1 MSNPLAL
8 IVDDEPDIRELL
20 EITLLRM
27 GLDTVCAED
36 LASARNALGEHLFD
50 LCLLDMHLPDGD
62 GIDLV
67 REIAAEHPETPVAM
81 ITAHGNME
89 TAIEA
94 LKAGAF
100 DFVSKPVDLPVLR
113 KLVNTA
119 LKLNAEQDTKPPSP
133 ATGEKGSPLRGTSP
147 AMEQVRTVIAKLARS
162 QAPVHI
168 TGESGT
174 GKELAARMI
183 HQLGPRQ
190 DKAFVA
196 VNCGAI
202 PHELMESELFGHKKG
217 SFTGAIADNKGLFL
231 EADGGTLFLDEVAD
245 LPLSMQVKLLRVIQE
260 KRVRPVGATRE
271 APIDVRII
279 SATHQNLARRVEE
292 GLFRQDLYY
301 RLNVIELN
309 VEGAAELRFSRQ
321 RARAGEHPGTSFRPL
336 RREHHPARGPGG
348 AQRRHCRHWHGSSAK
363 RCRRHWKPR
372 AGTRRPPPSGWASAS
387 VPCATGSPNW
397 DSTAARR
404 VPNNRMWKSPSLD
417 FFNHGSGKRGFPLPS
432 FSMVGRLE
440 QRLHHPG
447 PGQRQVGPVVT
458 SSTEHQQGGLTHSCQ
473 CTGHPCVGPRTQ
485 LQMSDGI
492 TGDAVGP
499 RLQDE
504 KIRPVPLQESLRL
517 WPEFPEERIVRFRRQ
532 GNVELGTRSSAL
544 SRLAHR
550 ACSRIEITAIF
561 VEIDDDHRGI
571 GFESI
576 VDTVPMVSIDVH
588 IGDPV
593 HSLPFQ
599 AFGWRRIQPHHCG
612 AHGVGRQ
619 WERKRVRTSLPAGD
633 PPRHTRCLPP

>member
-309 VEGAAELRFSRQ
+309 MPPLRERPEDIPELTQHLLESIARNYQQPVPKIESAALKALQNYGFPGNVRELENILERAFALCEENTIRREDLGELNGATAINCGPIRSSQRPPEENLEDYLARVEREALQEALEASRWNKTAAAKRL
-321 RARAGEHPGTSFRPL
+321 GISFR
-336 RREHHPARGPGG
+336 
-348 AQRRHCRHWHGSSAK
+348 
-363 RCRRHWKPR
+363 
-372 AGTRRPPPSGWASAS
+372 
-387 VPCATGSPNW
+387 
-397 DSTAARR
+397 
-404 VPNNRMWKSPSLD
+404 
-417 FFNHGSGKRGFPLPS
+417 
-432 FSMVGRLE
+432 
-440 QRLHHPG
+440 
-447 PGQRQVGPVVT
+447 
-458 SSTEHQQGGLTHSCQ
+458 
-473 CTGHPCVGPRTQ
+473 
-485 LQMSDGI
+485 
-492 TGDAVGP
+492 
-499 RLQDE
+499 
-504 KIRPVPLQESLRL
+504 SLRYRL
-517 WPEFPEERIVRFRRQ
+517 SKLGFDSSEES
-532 GNVELGTRSSAL
+532 T
-544 SRLAHR
+544 
-550 ACSRIEITAIF
+550 
-561 VEIDDDHRGI
+561 
-571 GFESI
+571 
-576 VDTVPMVSIDVH
+576 
-588 IGDPV
+588 
-593 HSLPFQ
+593 
-599 AFGWRRIQPHHCG
+599 
-612 AHGVGRQ
+612 
-619 WERKRVRTSLPAGD
+619 
-633 PPRHTRCLPP
+633 